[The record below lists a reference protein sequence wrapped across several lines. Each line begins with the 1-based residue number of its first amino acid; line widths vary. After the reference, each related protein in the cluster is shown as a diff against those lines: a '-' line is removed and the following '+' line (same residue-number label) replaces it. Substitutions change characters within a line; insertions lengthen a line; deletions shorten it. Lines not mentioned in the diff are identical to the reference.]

1 MITRE
6 KERFLGFLTGREAGP
21 VLFEPFL
28 SRRHTETLIWRRGP
42 RLWDTPEHE
51 IATLIAATERTGS
64 DFVWID
70 LRNRTRDEK
79 QALTGEVPVWRG
91 DYPFLGFGFMADSP
105 QDVLLAEEAGDA
117 LALWGDVISEKL
129 PVIRMDGGIRE
140 AIGRGDAGWFAR
152 SGAEEALE
160 EAGGRI
166 RILGGLG
173 MDRLSLPAPLYARVE
188 ALDGAFRGQ
197 WAVGSGGIVADE
209 DYLGLI
215 AMLGAYARIR
225 EKAERDTAG
234 LLSKS

>member
-1 MITRE
+1 MITRA
-6 KERFLGFLTGREAGP
+6 KERFLGFLTGREAVP

-79 QALTGEVPVWRG
+79 RAVAEEVSARRA
-91 DYPFLGFGFMADSP
+91 DFPFLGFGFMGDSP
-105 QDVLLAEEAGDA
+105 EDVLFAEEAGDA
-117 LALWGDVISEKL
+117 LALWGDVQAEKL

-140 AIGRGDAGWFAR
+140 AIDRGDAGWFAR

-173 MDRLSLPAPLYARVE
+173 TDRLSLPAPLYARVE
-188 ALDGAFRGQ
+188 ALDGAFRGR
-197 WAVGSGGIVADE
+197 WAVGSGGIVDDGE
-209 DYLGLI
+209 YLGLI

-225 EKAERDTAG
+225 EKAERETTE
-234 LLSKS
+234 LF

>member
-1 MITRE
+1 MITRA
-6 KERFLGFLTGREAGP
+6 KERFLGFLTGREAVP

-51 IATLIAATERTGS
+51 IATLVAATERTGS

-79 QALTGEVPVWRG
+79 RALAEEAAARRG
-91 DYPFLGFGFMADSP
+91 DYPFLGFGFLGDL
-105 QDVLLAEEAGDA
+105 QEDVRFSEEAGDA
-117 LALWGDVISEKL
+117 AALWGDIQSETL

-140 AIGRGDAGWFAR
+140 AIDRGDAGWFAR

-173 MDRLSLPAPLYARVE
+173 TERLSLPAPLYARVE
-188 ALDGAFRGQ
+188 TLDGAFRGQ
-197 WAVGSGGIVADE
+197 WAVGSGGIVGDE
-209 DYLGLI
+209 EYLGLI
-215 AMLGAYARIR
+215 AMLGAYVRIR
-225 EKAERDTAG
+225 EKAERKTAE
-234 LLSKS
+234 LF